1 MYPVDF
7 YDLTPTEINDLILA
21 AIKRRESEM
30 KSRAAFAWHT
40 AYLTGLAVRAPKSF
54 PHSAA
59 EHFTWLD
66 STPAWQRSK
75 QEMAQI
81 AAKHNKRRGEA

>member
-1 MYPVDF
+1 MYTVDF
-7 YDLTPTEINDLILA
+7 YDLTPTEMDDLITA

-30 KSRAAFAWHT
+30 KSRAVFAWHA
-40 AYLTGLAVRAPKSF
+40 AYLTGLAVRVPKAF
-54 PHSAA
+54 PRSAA

-66 STPAWQRSK
+66 DVPAWKRSK

-81 AAKHNKRRGEA
+81 AANHNKRRGSA

>member
-7 YDLTPTEINDLILA
+7 YDLTPTEIDDLISA
-21 AIKRRESEM
+21 AIKRREGEM

-54 PHSAA
+54 PCSAT

-66 STPAWQRSK
+66 SAPAWQRSK
-75 QEMAQI
+75 QEMAKI
-81 AAKHNKRRGEA
+81 AAKHNKRRNTA